1 MARSGKNPLAGK
13 GTGPIAKGKKIIVA
27 KKNIKPDAKLGNFN
41 DWLKLSRIEHSA
53 LVAIAIVISQA
64 LSAKFSGGSFS
75 ISYASLFP
83 ALGPFFITAG
93 AFILNDYF
101 GFETDRLNGRKDRPL
116 VGGRI
121 GKEIALRAAVFLM
134 CLGLL
139 LSLFV
144 NFNCFAIAVVFAF
157 LSAIYDKVLKPLPLV
172 GNVFIASSMAISF
185 IYGNF
190 AVVNELQPII
200 LLFVGIS
207 FFAGIGRELIIT
219 LRDVEGDGKI
229 GAKTLPM
236 ILGPKNTILLAAL
249 LFGIAI
255 MLSWQPMQMQYV
267 SPYAFLI
274 YANNLLLIK
283 SLLLLA
289 NKQDGKNFKKARN
302 YTLAAILLGL
312 LAFGVLS
319 L

>member
-1 MARSGKNPLAGK
+1 MAKKKNKIRNGRKRDLAPNKSK
-13 GTGPIAKGKKIIVA
+13 GTSSKIGS
-27 KKNIKPDAKLGNFN
+27 LN
-41 DWLKLSRIEHSA
+41 DWLKLARIEHSA

-64 LSAKFSGGSFS
+64 LSAKFSGGSFA
-75 ISYASLFP
+75 ITYANLFP

-101 GFETDRLNGRKDRPL
+101 GFETDRLNGRKERPI

-121 GKEIALRAAVFLM
+121 GKEIALKASLFLM

-144 NFNCFAIAVVFAF
+144 NFNCFAIALVFAF

-190 AVVNELQPII
+190 AVALVIQPII

-207 FFAGIGRELIIT
+207 FFAGVGRELIIT
-219 LRDVEGDGKI
+219 LRDVEGDRKI

-236 ILGPKNTILLAAL
+236 ALGPKNTILLAAV

-255 MLSWQPMQMQYV
+255 MLSWQPMQQQYV

-289 NKQDGKNFKKARN
+289 DKQNEKNFKKTRN
-302 YTLAAILLGL
+302 YTLVAILLGL
-312 LAFGVLS
+312 LAFATLIFN
-319 L
+319 

>member
-1 MARSGKNPLAGK
+1 M
-13 GTGPIAKGKKIIVA
+13 
-27 KKNIKPDAKLGNFN
+27 
-41 DWLKLSRIEHSA
+41 
-53 LVAIAIVISQA
+53 
-64 LSAKFSGGSFS
+64 
-75 ISYASLFP
+75 
-83 ALGPFFITAG
+83 
-93 AFILNDYF
+93 
-101 GFETDRLNGRKDRPL
+101 
-116 VGGRI
+116 
-121 GKEIALRAAVFLM
+121 
-134 CLGLL
+134 
-139 LSLFV
+139 
-144 NFNCFAIAVVFAF
+144 VFAF